1 VARPQGESDAPGAAW
16 GSPRGPGGT
25 TGLEAASG
33 SAPDWCERGRSGSIG
48 TPLTPGIADK
58 PDTHVSLC
66 PRGPFHDCLTLR
78 RRRLSRTGAVL
89 RRMRT
94 AKTLP
99 GPLSRADVSIGPG
112 RQALRQLRRG
122 DHVQP
127 DGAWS
132 RQAVKV
138 SADPGSLHA
147 PRREGVAAEAVG
159 HRPEDGVVALQC
171 RLHRV
176 RGRPP

>member
-1 VARPQGESDAPGAAW
+1 
-16 GSPRGPGGT
+16 
-25 TGLEAASG
+25 
-33 SAPDWCERGRSGSIG
+33 
-48 TPLTPGIADK
+48 LTPGIADK

-176 RGRPP
+176 RGRPPHKPVDPSMSVNRNVTVPEGAHPHRHGLPYSVAPAPG